1 MLKNTLVIGA
11 STKKERYSYRVI
23 EKLID
28 KNYKVYAL
36 GNKKGLIDD
45 VIIYSNFKEFDNIHT
60 VTLYVSRKIQESYYD
75 YILKLNPQR
84 VIFNPGTENVHFA
97 YILTKNFIKWENSC
111 TLVLLSTNQY

>member
-45 VIIYSNFKEFDNIHT
+45 VIIYSNFEEQCKLWNSLMLILIDNQNKHN
-60 VTLYVSRKIQESYYD
+60 L
-75 YILKLNPQR
+75 
-84 VIFNPGTENVHFA
+84 
-97 YILTKNFIKWENSC
+97 
-111 TLVLLSTNQY
+111 

>member
-23 EKLID
+23 KKLID

-45 VIIYSNFKEFDNIHT
+45 VIIYSNF
-60 VTLYVSRKIQESYYD
+60 
-75 YILKLNPQR
+75 LK
-84 VIFNPGTENVHFA
+84 FE
-97 YILTKNFIKWENSC
+97 
-111 TLVLLSTNQY
+111 

>member
-28 KNYKVYAL
+28 KNYKVCAL
-36 GNKKGLIDD
+36 GNKKGLIND
-45 VIIYSNFKEFDNIHT
+45 VIIYSNFKDFDNIHT
-60 VTLYVSRKIQESYYD
+60 VTLYVSSKIQESYYD

-84 VIFNPGTENVHFA
+84 VIFNPGTENIEFYQLLDKESID
-97 YILTKNFIKWENSC
+97 YIEAC

>member
-23 EKLID
+23 KKLID

-36 GNKKGLIDD
+36 GNKKGLIED

-60 VTLYVSRKIQESYYD
+60 VTR
-75 YILKLNPQR
+75 
-84 VIFNPGTENVHFA
+84 
-97 YILTKNFIKWENSC
+97 
-111 TLVLLSTNQY
+111 